1 MSLNLEEIREK
12 FPITR
17 NYNFMNHAAVAPMSR
32 PAAEAMCGY
41 ATELSGAAYLQGTY
55 YRAAER
61 VRLLAARLIHADPA
75 EITFTKNTSEG
86 VNYVAGGVQWVTGDN
101 IVSTS
106 MEFPANVY
114 PWLALQPRGVT
125 LRSVAEEEGR
135 VVGLASGTY
144 LGNVNLGVIGYLAAD
159 RTTRSRGVGTRLRGH
174 LRRRFARDAKRITG
188 GPLEGIIGE
197 VSADNPWLRALAR
210 RPEVL
215 VLDFQYYQPRLYDDD
230 EPSPFVLYYECLTR
244 VRDRIPVKELRR
256 ILYTIWRRI
265 YRVSR
270 PVDRRAFR
278 AMLRALE
285 NRRTIGRRRTS
296 N

>member
-1 MSLNLEEIREK
+1 MPAKSTRSAARTTVREIVD
-12 FPITR
+12 PGD
-17 NYNFMNHAAVAPMSR
+17 
-32 PAAEAMCGY
+32 PALKDAY
-41 ATELSGAAYLQGTY
+41 ALLARTFHRG
-55 YRAAER
+55 ER
-61 VRLLAARLIHADPA
+61 VALRDWIDSLSEKSLGVLTDVVWHLL
-75 EITFTKNTSEG
+75 
-86 VNYVAGGVQWVTGDN
+86 
-101 IVSTS
+101 
-106 MEFPANVY
+106 
-114 PWLALQPRGVT
+114 
-125 LRSVAEEEGR
+125 VAEEGGR

-174 LRRRFARDAKRITG
+174 LRRRFTRDAKRITG
-188 GPLEGIIGE
+188 GALEGIIGE